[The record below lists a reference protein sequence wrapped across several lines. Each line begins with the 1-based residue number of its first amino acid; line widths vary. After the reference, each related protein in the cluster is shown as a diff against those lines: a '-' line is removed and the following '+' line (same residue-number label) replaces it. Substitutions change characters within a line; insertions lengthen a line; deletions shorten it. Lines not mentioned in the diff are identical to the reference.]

1 MAKEESTALVNIQEA
16 MRQELAALGSRIE
29 VSGSSYINLTGKKF
43 TFPDKTEAA
52 GPISGIVIDFT
63 NVYALYEGAFKRGV
77 IQEPVC
83 KAIGTI
89 ASEMEPLA
97 TVPKKQAEKCAT
109 CPQNQWG
116 SGGGEGKACQ
126 NSRVLAIVAA
136 DNPKDGEIF
145 LVKVS
150 PTGIRHFDKYAAT
163 VGTKFQT
170 PLWGVITELSFS
182 DDSYPSLR
190 FNFVGPVPEEKLAEA
205 YGRKAEAT
213 AMLANA

>member
-1 MAKEESTALVNIQEA
+1 M
-16 MRQELAALGSRIE
+16 
-29 VSGSSYINLTGKKF
+29 
-43 TFPDKTEAA
+43 
-52 GPISGIVIDFT
+52 IDFI
-63 NVYALYEGAFKRGV
+63 NVYAYYDSPYKKGV
-77 IQEPVC
+77 IAEAAC
-83 KAIGTI
+83 KAVGHIP
-89 ASEMEPLA
+89 SEMEPLA
-97 TVPKKQAEKCAT
+97 TSPRKQSEKCST
-109 CPQNQWG
+109 CPNNQWG
-116 SGGGEGKACQ
+116 SGQGDGKACA

-136 DNPKDGEIF
+136 DNPSEGEIF

-170 PLWGVITELSFS
+170 PLWGVVTELSFS

-190 FNFVGPVPEEKLAEA
+190 FNFIGPVPEDKLAAA